1 MYPLKLVYIACCC
14 ATLAFGFPQQ
24 IVNLAKKLSASTTS
38 NTKSQRPISRPKS
51 DRKYFWELNRVAFS
65 LLPLAPGPR
74 RKTII
79 EEIVKNEIWTL
90 DQIQGIVN
98 VNVPVRSTVVKLKD
112 GGLFVHN
119 PVAPTLEC
127 IEMMRTLENQHGPVK
142 IIVLA
147 TLGLEHKALAGPF
160 SQYFPEAEI
169 YLQPGQWSFPINM
182 PNYLLGFPIGKKL
195 NEIPSS
201 SAASVIESTPWN
213 KDFDH
218 ASLDKLSF
226 KSVGGFGET
235 AFFHRSTGTLIVT
248 DSVVRIPDEPPA
260 IIQEDPRAL
269 LFHARDK
276 MTDIVTDTDEFRKR
290 GWRRMALFGLERL

>member
-1 MYPLKLVYIACCC
+1 M
-14 ATLAFGFPQQ
+14 
-24 IVNLAKKLSASTTS
+24 
-38 NTKSQRPISRPKS
+38 
-51 DRKYFWELNRVAFS
+51 
-65 LLPLAPGPR
+65 PLAPGPR